1 MRDAKSVEDT
11 LVKLVLELIFW
22 LGWIDVDNIIDELE
36 GVGEMLLLLGI
47 LDGSIDELEIFT
59 WEILAVLMTVDKTV
73 KLLFFSAVAEDVD
86 TIIFVVSICIDVD
99 VVSIRVDID
108 IGIDTVVAA
117 VVAEIELDDIDV
129 KDLLPVGE
137 LEVELE
143 SFIEVV
149 ISIIEVLLLSILE
162 TSDNIDVDSIFSIED
177 PSWIKKEFCVAA
189 PPIKM
194 FKILK

>member
-1 MRDAKSVEDT
+1 M
-11 LVKLVLELIFW
+11 
-22 LGWIDVDNIIDELE
+22 
-36 GVGEMLLLLGI
+36 
-47 LDGSIDELEIFT
+47 
-59 WEILAVLMTVDKTV
+59 LMTVDKTV

-177 PSWIKKEFCVAA
+177 PSWIRKELCVTA

>member
-1 MRDAKSVEDT
+1 MRDAKSVEDIF
-11 LVKLVLELIFW
+11 VKLVLELIFW
-22 LGWIDVDNIIDELE
+22 LGWIEVDNIDELE
-36 GVGEMLLLLGI
+36 GVGEILLLLGI

-73 KLLFFSAVAEDVD
+73 KLLFLSAIAEDVN

-99 VVSIRVDID
+99 VVSICVDID
-108 IGIDTVVAA
+108 IGIDTVVA
-117 VVAEIELDDIDV
+117 EIEFEREIIGV
-129 KDLLPVGE
+129 KDLLSVDE
-137 LEVELE
+137 LEIELE

-149 ISIIEVLLLSILE
+149 ISIIEGLLLSILE
-162 TSDNIDVDSIFSIED
+162 TSDNIVVASIFSIED
-177 PSWIKKEFCVAA
+177 PSWNKKEFCVAA